1 MNKDKTGLEY
11 ASYEDLWD
19 LCRDTWMML
28 EHATKIDFRN
38 GVEHM
43 GMDEGDITGWD
54 YYWKL
59 KEKAI
64 KWRIL

>member
-1 MNKDKTGLEY
+1 MNKLEY
-11 ASYEDLWD
+11 ASYEDLWE

-28 EHATKIDFRN
+28 EHATSIDFSN
-38 GVEHM
+38 GNVYA
-43 GMDEGDITGWD
+43 GVDEGTVRGWEF
-54 YYWKL
+54 YNKL